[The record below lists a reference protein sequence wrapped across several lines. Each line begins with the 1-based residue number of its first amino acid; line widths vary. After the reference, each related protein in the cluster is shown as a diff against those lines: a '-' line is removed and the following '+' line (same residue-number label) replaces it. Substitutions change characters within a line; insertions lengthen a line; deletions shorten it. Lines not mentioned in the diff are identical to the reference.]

1 MVAVPDS
8 SPDAR
13 VIRTRND
20 ILAAALKVL
29 ADEGQE
35 SLTHPHLARVAGY
48 SRATVYKH
56 WPTRADLLRDAFR
69 WLHDMPHHTP
79 TGDVRED
86 LVAELT
92 MFRTAIR
99 VYRVDRLLAV
109 LADLAVSS
117 REMAQVRDQMVS
129 DGEAVVRSLL
139 GAVTHGAQLDAAALM
154 LTGFVINAAMLHGGP
169 PDDELIAAAVD
180 LTLAGIHAT
189 D

>member
-1 MVAVPDS
+1 MVIAPDS
-8 SPDAR
+8 FPDAR

-20 ILAAALKVL
+20 ILSAALKIL
-29 ADEGQE
+29 ADEGQDA
-35 SLTHPHLARVAGY
+35 LTHPHLARVAGY

-56 WPTRADLLRDAFR
+56 WPTRADLLREAFR
-69 WLHDMPHHTP
+69 WLRDMPHSTP

-99 VYRVDRLLAV
+99 VHRVDRLLAV

-117 REMAQVRDQMVS
+117 EEMAGIRDQMVD
-129 DGEAVVRSLL
+129 DGEAVVRSVLSQVAQ
-139 GAVTHGAQLDAAALM
+139 GAALEAAALM
-154 LTGFVINAAMLHGGP
+154 LTGFVINAAMLHDGP

-180 LTLAGIHAT
+180 LTLAGLRA
-189 D
+189 